1 MRRPKLWLIIA
12 CLLAYTGVS
21 VVPAWLKVTKASHG
35 RDFATYHYAAAE
47 VLEGGDPYDTRALS
61 RRARAEE
68 TRKRVHPYFY
78 PPPFVLSVL
87 WSPSFELI
95 TSYHIWFWLNQ
106 GFLLLIMAMFRLWF
120 RAPWW
125 VLGGLLL
132 TFTPITDNAKMGQAN
147 VVVLALSVAG
157 LWWRNGVLVG
167 AAAMAKMSPALYLV
181 PWVVRRATWPVLG
194 AILTAVLSSVL
205 ALAWVDF
212 ETQRRFYTEVLPTF
226 ATGQY
231 HGLTIRI
238 ALPANHSIPDLLNQ
252 YWPGPDKH
260 TLAPIAA
267 SVGKAISLG
276 LLVGCALLAR
286 RRTDRLGDAGLFGA
300 VTVLMLVTP
309 VYTYEHH
316 LLMALFPA
324 AVVGTALAD
333 GRLGRL
339 GWAVALPA
347 YFFTAWPLY
356 WLRPVQKALP
366 GLHWWLQESK
376 FFGLVI
382 LGLLCAL
389 TAWTGRKVR

>member
-106 GFLLLIMAMFRLWF
+106 GLLLLVMAMFRLWF

-181 PWVVRRATWPVLG
+181 PWVVRRAKWPVLG

-231 HGLTIRI
+231 HGLTVRI
-238 ALPANHSIPDLLNQ
+238 GLPANHSIPDLLNQ

-260 TLAPIAA
+260 TLAPVAA

-286 RRTDRLGDAGLFGA
+286 GRTDRLGDAGLFGA

-339 GWAVALPA
+339 GLAVALPA

-356 WLRPVQKALP
+356 WLRPAQKALP
-366 GLHWWLQESK
+366 ELHWWLQESK

>member
-47 VLEGGDPYDTRALS
+47 VLDGGDPYDTRALS

-167 AAAMAKMSPALYLV
+167 AAAMAKMSP
-181 PWVVRRATWPVLG
+181 
-194 AILTAVLSSVL
+194 
-205 ALAWVDF
+205 
-212 ETQRRFYTEVLPTF
+212 
-226 ATGQY
+226 
-231 HGLTIRI
+231 
-238 ALPANHSIPDLLNQ
+238 
-252 YWPGPDKH
+252 
-260 TLAPIAA
+260 
-267 SVGKAISLG
+267 
-276 LLVGCALLAR
+276 
-286 RRTDRLGDAGLFGA
+286 
-300 VTVLMLVTP
+300 
-309 VYTYEHH
+309 
-316 LLMALFPA
+316 
-324 AVVGTALAD
+324 
-333 GRLGRL
+333 
-339 GWAVALPA
+339 
-347 YFFTAWPLY
+347 
-356 WLRPVQKALP
+356 
-366 GLHWWLQESK
+366 
-376 FFGLVI
+376 
-382 LGLLCAL
+382 
-389 TAWTGRKVR
+389 